1 MPAGIPTTAP
11 TRHPI
16 PSEPS
21 AHPTR
26 APMATAAAVTPI
38 RIPPAPAGSNVWRGG
53 RSIRREHIKL
63 VTARNGSRTGFR
75 RTLYARSVHVEIVG
89 DGPRVVLVHGSVG
102 NGASTWSAQRPLA
115 ERFTLVIPDRPGS
128 PPNPPVDRVDF
139 EEQAPLV
146 AELLG
151 DGADLVGHSY
161 GGVISLYAAG
171 LRPDAVRSLTVI
183 EPPAF
188 GLARGH
194 PEVDRLVDALA
205 ELWSDDGPVDPA
217 IFLSEFSSLVIGR
230 PVPPGRE
237 LSPALEQGVRTLMV
251 ERPPVEADPPL
262 EELAQA
268 PFPKLIVSGAHSAAF
283 DRVCDVLTQR
293 LRAERVVLPGQAHN
307 AQRAP
312 GFNERLLDFL

>member
-1 MPAGIPTTAP
+1 MLAG
-11 TRHPI
+11 
-16 PSEPS
+16 
-21 AHPTR
+21 
-26 APMATAAAVTPI
+26 
-38 RIPPAPAGSNVWRGG
+38 
-53 RSIRREHIKL
+53 
-63 VTARNGSRTGFR
+63 
-75 RTLYARSVHVEIVG
+75 VHVETVG
-89 DGPRVVLVHGSVG
+89 RGPRVVLVHGSVG
-102 NGASTWSAQRPLA
+102 NGASTWAAQRPLA

-128 PPNPPVDRVDF
+128 PPN
-139 EEQAPLV
+139 
-146 AELLG
+146 
-151 DGADLVGHSY
+151 
-161 GGVISLYAAG
+161 
-171 LRPDAVRSLTVI
+171 
-183 EPPAF
+183 
-188 GLARGH
+188 
-194 PEVDRLVDALA
+194 
-205 ELWSDDGPVDPA
+205 GPVDPA